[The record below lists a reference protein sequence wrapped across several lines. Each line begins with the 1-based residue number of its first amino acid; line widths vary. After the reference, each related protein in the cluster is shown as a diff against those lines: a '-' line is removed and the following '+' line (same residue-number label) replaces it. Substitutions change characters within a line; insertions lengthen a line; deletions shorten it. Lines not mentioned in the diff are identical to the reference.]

1 MTRRKANQMVL
12 LCINGLYH
20 SEVKISLL
28 KVWCIYCKPTLYF
41 LDYDWFSIR
50 VHAVH
55 GHGACLASPKGKVY
69 FHDFSNLATQA
80 MGQIIIEKN
89 RMDAKREM
97 HAVSWPKYL
106 LNKIMDK
113 HLKWQISTP
122 KLLLH
127 LSLLSIKIKQNQSV
141 FLIDNCTTILSS
153 CR

>member
-1 MTRRKANQMVL
+1 
-12 LCINGLYH
+12 
-20 SEVKISLL
+20 
-28 KVWCIYCKPTLYF
+28 VWCIYCKPTLYF

-97 HAVSWPKYL
+97 HAVSWPKPGHEMY
-106 LNKIMDK
+106 KI
-113 HLKWQISTP
+113 
-122 KLLLH
+122 
-127 LSLLSIKIKQNQSV
+127 LSLPTRGKYCGAIVDQKYS
-141 FLIDNCTTILSS
+141 LILFYFY
-153 CR
+153 